1 VTVRS
6 PAREAG
12 RSDAIERHEELYYKH
27 QTRARGL
34 LDAGSLQARFDK
46 LARWYARRLGP
57 FLPPGPDTIWIDLP
71 CGYGNFLYFLRSR
84 GYRNVT
90 GYDADPEQV
99 RLARMLELPAR
110 EGDAR
115 RVVEDTSLRVEA
127 IASVD
132 FIEHLSRDDAVQFL
146 RSCRERLP
154 PGGVLILRTPC
165 ADGPFG
171 SRDAWNDLTHRWA
184 STSNLLRALLEM
196 VGFEQ
201 VRILDERP
209 QPYDLVGF
217 FRLMAFYPARA
228 LASAFALA
236 LGVIPPRVWSTSMWA
251 VARTPRDRDS

>member
-1 VTVRS
+1 VTVRC
-6 PAREAG
+6 PAREVG
-12 RSDAIERHEELYYKH
+12 RSDAIESHEELYYKH

-34 LDAGSLQARFDK
+34 LDVRSLQAYFDK

-57 FLPPGPDTIWIDLP
+57 FLPAGSDAIWIDLP

-99 RLARMLELPAR
+99 RLARMLGLPAR

-115 RVVEDTSLRVEA
+115 RVAEDASLRVDA

-146 RSCRERLP
+146 RSCRERLH
-154 PGGVLILRTPC
+154 PGGLLVLRTPC

-171 SRDAWNDLTHRWA
+171 SRDASNDLTHRWA
-184 STSNLLRALLEM
+184 CTSNLLRAVLEM

-209 QPYDLVGF
+209 QPYNLVNF
-217 FRLMAFYPARA
+217 FRLVVFYPARA
-228 LASAFALA
+228 LASVFALA

-251 VARTPRDRDS
+251 VARTPRDRDA